1 MYRAMYRPTLIALAA
16 ALAASGA
23 AQARPPV
30 TANWPLLGFDRQG
43 SCELTL
49 RGNGKF
55 MWIEVSGLVPSTRAS
70 FALSNERMKP
80 IAWNVLADSSGSWS
94 TPYLPLLWGEGDGTV
109 RSATN
114 GGTVTARI
122 DAAGCELAASAPWKR
137 EIRVIP

>member
-1 MYRAMYRPTLIALAA
+1 MYRAVIRPTFLAVAAL
-16 ALAASGA
+16 LAASGA

-30 TANWPLLGFDRQG
+30 TANWPLLAFDRQG

-55 MWIEVSGLVPSTRAS
+55 MWIEVSGLVPGTRAD
-70 FALSNERMKP
+70 FTLRNAAMKP
-80 IAWNVLADSSGSWS
+80 IAWTVLADASGSWS
-94 TPYLPLLWGEGDGTV
+94 TPYLPLLWSNGAGTV
-109 RSATN
+109 RSDSQGSA
-114 GGTVTARI
+114 VTARI

>member
-1 MYRAMYRPTLIALAA
+1 MYRAMYRSTLIAVAA
-16 ALAASGA
+16 ALASSSTVE
-23 AQARPPV
+23 ARPPV
-30 TANWPLLGFDRQG
+30 TANWPLLAFDRQG
-43 SCELTL
+43 SCELIL

-55 MWIEVSGLVPSTRAS
+55 MWIEVSGLIPGTRAS
-70 FALSNERMKP
+70 FALSNGSIKP

-122 DAAGCELAASAPWKR
+122 DAGGCELNASAPWKR

>member
-1 MYRAMYRPTLIALAA
+1 MFSVMNRPALIAAA
-16 ALAASGA
+16 AVLAASGA

-30 TANWPLLGFDRQG
+30 TANWPLLAFDRQG
-43 SCELTL
+43 SCELIL

-55 MWIEVSGLVPSTRAS
+55 MWIEVSGLIPGTRAS
-70 FALSNERMKP
+70 FALSNGSIKP

-114 GGTVTARI
+114 SGTVTARI
-122 DAAGCELAASAPWKR
+122 DAGGCKLNASAPWKR

>member
-1 MYRAMYRPTLIALAA
+1 MYRAMYRPTLIAIAA
-16 ALAASGA
+16 TLAASGA

-30 TANWPLLGFDRQG
+30 TANWPLLAFDRQG

-55 MWIEVSGLVPSTRAS
+55 MWIEVSGLVPGTRAS
-70 FALSNERMKP
+70 FALSNARMKP
-80 IAWNVLADSSGSWS
+80 IAWNVLADGSGSWS
-94 TPYLPLLWGEGDGTV
+94 TPYLPLLWGEGDGTA
-109 RSATN
+109 RSAAN

-122 DAAGCELAASAPWKR
+122 DAAGCDLAASAPWKR